1 TAAVE
6 TVRDRRAG
14 RTAGRVVGPEH
25 EVVDEELRA
34 PSKEVWQRGAAFVGL
49 ECVLLVDPDPR
60 QLLPSPRQL
69 VAAPRQLLLR
79 LKQLAPRRK
88 PLFTCPG
95 LVLGHRSSPLLVFD
109 ERPQAFGRVV
119 PLRRDLVDVP
129 LCSLQTFS
137 VQVPHPLPPPAGVAY
152 EPHTPEGVEV
162 ARNRLTR
169 HPGPFA
175 ETSNREGSA
184 CGQASQQAESSRVA
198 QRGEQRDRAGGGQL
212 QRGGAALTRH
222 T

>member
-1 TAAVE
+1 RSAPVPYTTLFRSVRQMDDGAVE

-14 RTAGRVVGPEH
+14 RTARRVVGPEH

-95 LVLGHRSSPLLVFD
+95 LVLGHRSSPLLVFVA
-109 ERPQAFGRVV
+109 RPQ
-119 PLRRDLVDVP
+119 
-129 LCSLQTFS
+129 
-137 VQVPHPLPPPAGVAY
+137 
-152 EPHTPEGVEV
+152 
-162 ARNRLTR
+162 
-169 HPGPFA
+169 
-175 ETSNREGSA
+175 
-184 CGQASQQAESSRVA
+184 
-198 QRGEQRDRAGGGQL
+198 
-212 QRGGAALTRH
+212 
-222 T
+222 